1 MVGNQRIDCLGCRLA
16 NNQEK
21 SHVIFEDLFVTCLLD
36 HKPFNEGHLLILP
49 KTHIVE
55 IDEFDTE
62 HMLSVMNAAKLM
74 TKAVKTLFV
83 PDGVT
88 LSQNGGMFNEL
99 THFHMHIVPRYQEE
113 CFGDFYTQ
121 IPQFAEKDD
130 ALAATVQ
137 KMRRV
142 IQQMSL

>member
-1 MVGNQRIDCLGCRLA
+1 VGNQRIDCLGCRLA

-21 SHVIFEDLFVTCLLD
+21 SHVIFEDFFVTCLLD

-62 HMLSVMNAAKLM
+62 HMLSVMNAAKQM
-74 TKAVKTLFV
+74 AKAVKTLFV

-121 IPQFAEKDD
+121 IPQFAEEDD
-130 ALAATVQ
+130 ALAATAQ

>member
-1 MVGNQRIDCLGCRLA
+1 MVGNQRINCLGCRLA

-62 HMLSVMNAAKLM
+62 HVLAVMKAAKLM

-130 ALAATVQ
+130 ALAATAQ
-137 KMRRV
+137 KMRSV

>member
-1 MVGNQRIDCLGCRLA
+1 MGRSIRQAI
-16 NNQEK
+16 
-21 SHVIFEDLFVTCLLD
+21 T
-36 HKPFNEGHLLILP
+36 GHDP
-49 KTHIVE
+49 VDTTASDPVMGGPVFGAE

-62 HMLSVMNAAKLM
+62 HILAVMNAAKLM
-74 TKAVKTLFV
+74 TKAVKTLFI

-99 THFHMHIVPRYQEE
+99 THFHMHIVPRYKEE

-121 IPQFAEKDD
+121 IPEYAENDD
-130 ALAATVQ
+130 VLAATAQ

>member
-1 MVGNQRIDCLGCRLA
+1 MY
-16 NNQEK
+16 
-21 SHVIFEDLFVTCLLD
+21 EDSFVTCLLD

-49 KTHIVE
+49 KAHIVE

-62 HMLSVMNAAKLM
+62 HILAVMNAAKLM

-83 PDGVT
+83 SGGVT

-113 CFGDFYTQ
+113 CIGDFYTQ
-121 IPQFAEKDD
+121 IPKYAEKDD
-130 ALAATVQ
+130 ALAATAL

-142 IQQMSL
+142 IQQICL

>member
-1 MVGNQRIDCLGCRLA
+1 VGNQRIDCLGCRLA

-62 HMLSVMNAAKLM
+62 HMLSVMNAAKQM
-74 TKAVKTLFV
+74 AKAVKTLFV

-121 IPQFAEKDD
+121 IPQFAEEDD
-130 ALAATVQ
+130 ALAATAQ

>member
-1 MVGNQRIDCLGCRLA
+1 MGNQRIDCLGCRLA
-16 NNQEK
+16 KNKEK

-130 ALAATVQ
+130 ALAATAQ

>member
-1 MVGNQRIDCLGCRLA
+1 VGNQRIDCLGCRLA

-21 SHVIFEDLFVTCLLD
+21 SHVIFEDFFVTCLLD

-62 HMLSVMNAAKLM
+62 HMLSVMNAAKQM
-74 TKAVKTLFV
+74 AKAVKTLFV

-130 ALAATVQ
+130 ALAATAQ